1 MAARGTER
9 ANGGRGPPSGPVFD
23 VLIPA
28 LNEEASLPLVL
39 ADLRGATPR
48 PRQVVVIDNGST
60 DGTAQAARDG
70 GAVVLAEP
78 RRGYGNACL
87 AGIRHLAADPPAV
100 VVFLDADRSDD
111 VADLPR
117 LLAAVGEGGAD
128 LAVGSRVLGGAE
140 PGSLQPA
147 QRAGNL
153 VAVALIW
160 LLYGRGRGRGGRG
173 QGFTDLGPFRA
184 VRYEALLRLGM
195 GDPGYGWTVEM
206 QVKALRL
213 GLSTVEVPVRYRRR
227 AAGRSKVSGT
237 VRGTLGAGWKI
248 LYTILRY
255 AK

>member
-1 MAARGTER
+1 
-9 ANGGRGPPSGPVFD
+9 VFD

-39 ADLRGATPR
+39 ADLRGALPR

-70 GAVVLAEP
+70 GAVVLREP

-87 AGIRHLAADPPAV
+87 TGIRHLAADPPEV

-153 VAVALIW
+153 VAVALIR
-160 LLYGRGRGRGGRG
+160 LLYGGRG

-184 VRYEALLRLGM
+184 VRYEALQRLGM

-206 QVKALRL
+206 QVKALRR